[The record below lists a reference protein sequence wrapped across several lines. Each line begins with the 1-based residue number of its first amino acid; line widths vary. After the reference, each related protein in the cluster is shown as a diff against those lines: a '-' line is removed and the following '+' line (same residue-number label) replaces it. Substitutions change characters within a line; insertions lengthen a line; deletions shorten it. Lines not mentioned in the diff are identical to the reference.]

1 MTALRASAAA
11 LLAAALLSACDSD
24 SSSGTRACDGPVP
37 VAIAGPDR
45 TVARGTQVVLEG
57 SGGGGDGAVAFA
69 WRLDATP
76 PGSGAALGSA
86 TGPRPTFT
94 ADAPGVYV
102 ATLVV
107 SDACATSTP
116 DTTVIVVPNAAPV
129 AVAGAEQSVDPGAEV
144 ALDGGGS
151 QDADGDPLTFT
162 WTLAARPSGSAAALS
177 GASTR
182 TPTFAT
188 DVAGTYVVLLVVSD
202 GYAQSAPSPVT
213 IHAGDGGVPGCAPAA
228 RPVANAGSDQ
238 TGSSWYANLSGGGST
253 SSRPGLLTYRW
264 SLVSAPAG
272 AAGSISSPTSVY
284 ATLNADGAGVYV
296 ITLVVHDGCQDSLPD
311 SVTITIPN
319 EAPSLY
325 LGSSNRSVPTGKRVD
340 VSASAHDP
348 NGDVVMY
355 AWTLVSKPAASAAAL
370 ASASTNPTS
379 FVPDVDGDYV
389 VSVVASDGER
399 SSPTAILTVTASNT
413 KPVAKAGVDRTAD
426 LGASVALN
434 GSASSDDNGT
444 ALTFTWTLASRP
456 AGSAAALGSPDAA
469 VATFV
474 PDLEGVYVA
483 RLVVSDGVLSASDDV
498 TIAVWPAL
506 QKLAARVVDAE
517 YSGALERIVAV
528 SVDPKA
534 LRLLDPRTLAE
545 TEIGLS
551 LAPSSVSVSPDGLRA
566 AVGHTNAI
574 SIVELETRAVRTIT
588 VTVDV
593 ADVALA
599 GNGWVYATARNTGG
613 ERTRM
618 TAVRLD
624 TGVEIS
630 GISNQSGTVRLKVR
644 PGDAALYAS
653 GGNSSSVERYDI
665 TAGAPVLAGAT
676 SDGYYY
682 STCGD
687 LWLSEAGTRVFT
699 RCGAVYR
706 ASSAPSE
713 DLTFAGS
720 LKVGVSSYG
729 SFTARHVSDSTA
741 AGEVSAITGTYE
753 DPYSSYDD
761 LALRRYES
769 GTLGLLDV
777 APFPAEVVNGNTY
790 RWRGRYVFYRSDGTE
805 RYVIAQLDPGSG
817 ALVDFG
823 IATF

>member
-1 MTALRASAAA
+1 MIALRASAAA
-11 LLAAALLSACDSD
+11 LVAAALLSACDSD
-24 SSSGTRACDGPVP
+24 SSSGTCDRPAP

-45 TVARGTQVVLEG
+45 TVARGTQVQLEG
-57 SGGGGDGAVAFA
+57 SSGGADGELSYV
-69 WRLDATP
+69 WRLDAVP
-76 PGSGAALGSA
+76 PGSGATLSA
-86 TGPRPTFT
+86 ATEPFPRFT
-94 ADAPGVYV
+94 ADVPGVYV
-102 ATLVV
+102 ASLTVAG
-107 SDACATSTP
+107 ACATSTP
-116 DTTVIVVPNAAPV
+116 DVTVIVVPNAAPV
-129 AVAGAEQSVDPGAEV
+129 AVAGSDQSVDPGAEI

-151 QDADGDPLTFT
+151 HDADGDSLTYT
-162 WTLAARPSGSAAALS
+162 WSLAARPAGSAAALS
-177 GASTR
+177 GAGTA
-182 TPTFAT
+182 TPTFTT
-188 DVAGTYVVLLVVSD
+188 DVAGTYVALLVVSD
-202 GYAQSAPSPVT
+202 GYAQSAPSAVT
-213 IHAGDGGVPGCAPAA
+213 IHAGDSGVPGCAPAA
-228 RPVANAGSDQ
+228 RPVANAGPDQ
-238 TGSSWYANLSGGGST
+238 TVASRYVNLYGGGST
-253 SSRPGLLTYRW
+253 SSRPGLITYRW

-272 AAGSISSPTSVY
+272 AAASLGSPSSSNPMLY
-284 ATLNADGAGVYV
+284 ADGAGVYV
-296 ITLVVHDGCQDSLPD
+296 VTLVVNDGCQDSLAD
-311 SVTITIPN
+311 SVTITHPN
-319 EAPSLY
+319 QAPSASV
-325 LGSSNRSVPTGKRVD
+325 GSSNRSVPTGKLVE
-340 VSASAHDP
+340 VSGSAYDS
-348 NGDVVMY
+348 NGDAVTW
-355 AWTLVSKPAASAAAL
+355 AWTLVSKPAGSAAAL

-389 VSVVASDGER
+389 VSLVARDAEL
-399 SSPTAILTVTASNT
+399 SSTPAILTLTASNT
-413 KPVAKAGVDRTAD
+413 RPVAKAGVDRTAA
-426 LGASVALN
+426 LGASVALS

-444 ALTFTWTLASRP
+444 PLTFAWTLASRP

-506 QKLAARVVDAE
+506 RKLAARVVDAE

-574 SIVELETRAVRTIT
+574 SIVDLETRAVRTIT

-593 ADVALA
+593 ADVVLA
-599 GNGWVYATARNTGG
+599 GNGWVYAAARSTGG

-618 TAVRLD
+618 AAVRLD

-653 GGNSSSVERYDI
+653 SGNSSSIERYDI

-699 RCGAVYR
+699 RCGSVYR

-720 LKVGVSSYG
+720 LRVGVSSYG
-729 SFTARHVSDSTA
+729 SFAARHVSDSSA
-741 AGEVSAITGTYE
+741 AGEVSAITGSYE

-761 LALRRYES
+761 VALRRYES
-769 GTLGLLDV
+769 GTLGLLEV